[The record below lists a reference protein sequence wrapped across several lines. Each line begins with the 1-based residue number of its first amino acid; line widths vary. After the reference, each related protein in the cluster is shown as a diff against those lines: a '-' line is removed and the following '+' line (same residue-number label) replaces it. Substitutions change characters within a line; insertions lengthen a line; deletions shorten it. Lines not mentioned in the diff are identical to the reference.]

1 MLNMLRGKRLVF
13 VGDSLSRNMW
23 QSLVCALRE
32 SFKDKSRNNEGFGR
46 RKFRTKGFYSFRFR
60 VSLKKV
66 CNLFYSPLNVFRYL
80 FIMLLK

>member
-23 QSLVCALRE
+23 QSLICALRE
-32 SFKDKSRNNEGFGR
+32 SFKDKSRNNEVFGR

-60 VSLKKV
+60 VSLNKV
-66 CNLFYSPLNVFRYL
+66 DLCYAPFNVFAVTNH
-80 FIMLLK
+80 KNN